1 EKLVLDLYTFAMQN
15 PYPERWLDEIVDAY
29 TIPERWSEADLPW
42 LSIMKEEVQNQLEA
56 VNAEMEKARQL
67 ILESDG
73 PYHYAEALE
82 SDAALL
88 QEAFRH
94 VHNWSDLHAF
104 MQTVSFPKLSSKR
117 VECNEDK

>member
-1 EKLVLDLYTFAMQN
+1 
-15 PYPERWLDEIVDAY
+15 
-29 TIPERWSEADLPW
+29 
-42 LSIMKEEVQNQLEA
+42 MKEEDQNQLEA
-56 VNAEMEKARQL
+56 VNSEMEKARQL

-117 VECNEDK
+117 VECNEDKKEQVKTLRNSYKKRLTDMNSKCYRRDL